1 MVEKPYPQ
9 TAPVISDRSAV
20 ALPIKNLIG
29 LLGGVAV
36 GVWAYFGI
44 IERINNLETNFK
56 LIATDIEKNIEF
68 RIKWPRG
75 DLGSLPADSQQFM
88 LIEHMAGQLE
98 NIQKQ
103 MEDMKFNQVNIKRL
117 QEDMTEAR
125 GNIELLKD
133 KVRQNGSH

>member
-44 IERINNLETNFK
+44 VERINTLDALRYLN
-56 LIATDIEKNIEF
+56 NIGC
-68 RIKWPRG
+68 R
-75 DLGSLPADSQQFM
+75 L
-88 LIEHMAGQLE
+88 
-98 NIQKQ
+98 
-103 MEDMKFNQVNIKRL
+103 NIKAHV
-117 QEDMTEAR
+117 DS
-125 GNIELLKD
+125 LLK
-133 KVRQNGSH
+133 NE

>member
-88 LIEHMAGQLE
+88 LIEHMAGLLE
-98 NIQKQ
+98 SIQQ
-103 MEDMKFNQVNIKRL
+103 QQ
-117 QEDMTEAR
+117 QEMQY
-125 GNIELLKD
+125 N
-133 KVRQNGSH
+133 